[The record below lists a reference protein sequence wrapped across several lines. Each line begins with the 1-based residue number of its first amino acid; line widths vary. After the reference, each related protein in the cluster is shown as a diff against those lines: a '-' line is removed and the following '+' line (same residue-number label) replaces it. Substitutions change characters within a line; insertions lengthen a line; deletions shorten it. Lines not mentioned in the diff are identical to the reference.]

1 MRLVSLG
8 YILILCTGLLGCS
21 GHPSYVVCRG
31 ETYCT
36 PPLTHEEAMHAAQLK
51 KAWADE
57 ALYVRP
63 GR

>member
-8 YILILCTGLLGCS
+8 YILILWTGHLGCS
-21 GHPSYVVCRG
+21 EHPSYVVCRG

-36 PPLTHEEAMHAAQLK
+36 PPLTHEEALQAAQLK
-51 KAWADE
+51 KVWADE